1 MSKIDLKLF
10 SSKKYLKISYSFII
24 YYCILLAFILW
35 FFIYYPEPLYY
46 GISGKDL
53 QSDVPEMVIDN
64 PLLFLLI
71 LMGSN
76 LLLIFLF
83 DYLLF
88 TKIGFKLLNK
98 YNLRKNNLQ
107 KLDENNRKP
116 SILLYKYR
124 FLMAFS
130 FGPLLF
136 LVPLITFWIFFFEKL
151 NFTKPLYPLIDLN
164 PQNAI
169 ILTLIFILYLWK
181 ILIEFRINKVF
192 FKTNNYHSFL
202 PCIIKIALLAIL
214 LFVPFALNDI
224 IFKTFVT
231 V

>member
-1 MSKIDLKLF
+1 LLELDPKLF
-10 SSKKYLKISYSFII
+10 SSKKYVKISYSFII
-24 YYCILLAFILW
+24 YYCILFAFILW
-35 FFIYYPEPLYY
+35 FFLYYPEPLYY
-46 GISGKDL
+46 GISGKDF

-76 LLLIFLF
+76 LLLIFFF

-88 TKIGFKLLNK
+88 TKIGFKLLSK
-98 YNLRKNNLQ
+98 FKIRKNNRQ
-107 KLDENNRKP
+107 NLDENNRKSP
-116 SILLYKYR
+116 LMLYNYR
-124 FLMAFS
+124 FLMIFS

-136 LVPLITFWIFFFEKL
+136 LIPLITLWIFFFEKL
-151 NFTKPLYPLIDLN
+151 HFTKPIYPLIDLN
-164 PQNAI
+164 PQNVI
-169 ILTLIFILYLWK
+169 ILTLIFILYFWK

-192 FKTNNYHSFL
+192 FKTNNFYSFL